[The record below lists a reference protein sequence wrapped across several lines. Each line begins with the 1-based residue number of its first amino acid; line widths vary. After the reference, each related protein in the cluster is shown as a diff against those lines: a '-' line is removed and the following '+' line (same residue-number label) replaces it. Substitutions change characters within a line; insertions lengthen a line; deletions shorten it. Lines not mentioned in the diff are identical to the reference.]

1 MSASDNNNTDITI
14 PCEICNR
21 QVLFE
26 DYLRHS
32 QRCLEVRETRN
43 RMYLN
48 TINRMRERDILN
60 AQNSQNSQNLQNIN
74 NNINR
79 NLNNFINTSLD
90 YSSVRNNNNDIV
102 DMDIS
107 ENEEENDNQHGD
119 DVNYGDDIETVVSE
133 TVVSET
139 VVSET
144 VVSETVVSET
154 VVSETDVS
162 ETSEDDIPEL
172 IDEEEYDNQT
182 PYHLNFYDS
191 LNDILNNNIRF
202 VNIIEGNLRNDDG
215 IGEQLNELDQYI
227 NQENLSI
234 TQLIDESDN
243 TTLLNTISN
252 LATQFFNTRN
262 KNIIDIGKICIDLK
276 VEEIDNEECPICY
289 DNMNN
294 LVENNKPVKI
304 LCNHKFCKNCVSKW
318 FCKNEEC
325 PLCKKNMNE
334 CLQNINND
342 KNEIRNNTDEIVD
355 NIIDEISSDNIN
367 EISNNNINNNINLD
381 ENNGLPID

>member
-1 MSASDNNNTDITI
+1 M
-14 PCEICNR
+14 
-21 QVLFE
+21 
-26 DYLRHS
+26 
-32 QRCLEVRETRN
+32 
-43 RMYLN
+43 
-48 TINRMRERDILN
+48 
-60 AQNSQNSQNLQNIN
+60 
-74 NNINR
+74 
-79 NLNNFINTSLD
+79 
-90 YSSVRNNNNDIV
+90 
-102 DMDIS
+102 
-107 ENEEENDNQHGD
+107 
-119 DVNYGDDIETVVSE
+119 
-133 TVVSET
+133 
-139 VVSET
+139 
-144 VVSETVVSET
+144 
-154 VVSETDVS
+154 
-162 ETSEDDIPEL
+162 
-172 IDEEEYDNQT
+172 
-182 PYHLNFYDS
+182 
-191 LNDILNNNIRF
+191 NDILNNNIRF

-294 LVENNKPVKI
+294 LGENNKPVKI

-367 EISNNNINNNINLD
+367 EISSDNINEISNNNINNNINLD

>member
-1 MSASDNNNTDITI
+1 MNLIIIMSDSDNDNNNTDITI
-14 PCEICNR
+14 PCEICNC

-32 QRCLEVRETRN
+32 QRCLEVREMRN

-60 AQNSQNSQNLQNIN
+60 AQNSQNSQNLQNLQNIN

-119 DVNYGDDIETVVSE
+119 DVNYGDDIETDVSETDVSETVVSE

-144 VVSETVVSET
+144 VVSETDVSETVVSETDVSET

-252 LATQFFNTRN
+252 LATQYFNTRN

-294 LVENNKPVKI
+294 LGENNKPVKI

-342 KNEIRNNTDEIVD
+342 KNQITH
-355 NIIDEISSDNIN
+355 
-367 EISNNNINNNINLD
+367 
-381 ENNGLPID
+381 

>member
-119 DVNYGDDIETVVSE
+119 DVNYGDDIE